1 MKKLAVLILA
11 VGVLAV
17 GILAARQWQSL
28 DEERERGT
36 QLRERVTAL
45 EAAQLAAAAA
55 SPLPSS
61 AILPVGAPLQP
72 KPTDAMA
79 TAASAAS
86 QVAAPAAANAPV
98 TLAEAVLSPQNLEM
112 TRSMMRMMLPQQYPD
127 IARDL
132 NLSAAEVEKLFDT
145 IARQQMNLGMGSMDL
160 FTGGQLDPAA
170 LQEMQRKMQ
179 QQQKADDAELAAMLG
194 SKYSQWQDY
203 QGTAA
208 ARQQVEQLQA
218 ALDADN
224 RLSEAGRKSV
234 IAALAIEEGRA
245 QREEKDTMQ
254 LEGRTTQEIL
264 ENQLKRTVEVNQR
277 RLQAASPHLTVAQ
290 RDAYR
295 RLLEQQTNM
304 ANMVLRSMSAPAGG
318 KP

>member
-1 MKKLAVLILA
+1 LKTLAAVLTI
-11 VGVLAV
+11 GVLATGV
-17 GILAARQWQSL
+17 VAVRQWQSL
-28 DEERERGT
+28 NEELAQGA

-45 EAAQLAAAAA
+45 EAAQLAATTTAPPM
-55 SPLPSS
+55 PLPV
-61 AILPVGAPLQP
+61 AVVPPGPATV
-72 KPTDAMA
+72 PT
-79 TAASAAS
+79 T
-86 QVAAPAAANAPV
+86 AAANALPGAAPAPAKAPA
-98 TLAEAVLSPQNLEM
+98 TLAQAVLANPQAMEM